1 MLLAQFSLTF
11 HDILNEIPCFIALCS
26 HADWYDLPD
35 HLTDFPWEDIFKLRA
50 SATAIEFC
58 EWIQVEIDV
67 YISLIERIRS
77 SLTHLHGFQLLP
89 LVLKG

>member
-11 HDILNEIPCFIALCS
+11 HDIHNEIPCFIALCS

-50 SATAIEFC
+50 CATAIEFC

-67 YISLIERIRS
+67 YIP
-77 SLTHLHGFQLLP
+77 H
-89 LVLKG
+89 